1 MDSDGYL
8 SEILALLQRLLPL
21 LISLLDDAL
30 AVVLTRLGCHLP
42 WLEQLMPV
50 ILSGV
55 TLYVVIH
62 GSKVIY
68 GFCEPK
74 GPSPQSG
81 NVSSSQ

>member
-8 SEILALLQRLLPL
+8 SEILVLLRQLLPL
-21 LISLLDDAL
+21 LMSLLDDAL

-42 WLEQLMPV
+42 WLEQLMPFV
-50 ILSGV
+50 LSGV
-55 TLYVVIH
+55 TLYGVIH

-68 GFCEPK
+68 EFCK
-74 GPSPQSG
+74 HQGQSLRSG